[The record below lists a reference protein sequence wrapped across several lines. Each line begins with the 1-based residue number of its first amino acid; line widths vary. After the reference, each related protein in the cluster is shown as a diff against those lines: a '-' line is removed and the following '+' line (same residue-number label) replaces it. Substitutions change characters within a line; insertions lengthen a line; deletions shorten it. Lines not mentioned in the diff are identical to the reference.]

1 MFRFPRFGFP
11 LLTVMVA
18 VLLSGCGEPTPSE
31 SIDGVMDDT
40 AVEHALKHADS
51 KYVCPM
57 HSQIIRDEEGSCPIC
72 GMDLVKKDLGVRI
85 AAVARRTM
93 WRYIKTVGTIQ
104 FDETRLAHVHPR
116 AEGWMEK
123 LHVRSVGERVKR
135 GQVLGDLYSPEVLSA
150 QVDFLIALK
159 QSSKSG
165 STVRID
171 KARNLLRLLDVPE
184 SVISSIKDHG
194 ETRNTVPLLAP
205 IDGVVTLMG
214 AREGMYVK
222 PGTQVYS
229 IVDLSEVW
237 VQVDVFE
244 HQIAWLEVGQT
255 AEMKV
260 PAYPG
265 KVWQGKVDYIYP
277 ELDAMSRTLR
287 VRLVFPNTEG
297 LLKPNM
303 FADVEIFGGPRHGML
318 AIPNEALIETG
329 EREAVVRSLGDGR
342 FRPVDV
348 VTGGRQ
354 GGYVEI
360 LKGLA
365 EGDQVVISGQFLI
378 DSESSLQASFNRIDA
393 SE

>member
-1 MFRFPRFGFP
+1 
-11 LLTVMVA
+11 
-18 VLLSGCGEPTPSE
+18 
-31 SIDGVMDDT
+31 
-40 AVEHALKHADS
+40 
-51 KYVCPM
+51 
-57 HSQIIRDEEGSCPIC
+57 
-72 GMDLVKKDLGVRI
+72 
-85 AAVARRTM
+85 
-93 WRYIKTVGTIQ
+93 
-104 FDETRLAHVHPR
+104 
-116 AEGWMEK
+116 MEK
-123 LHVRSVGERVKR
+123 LHVRSVGEQVKR
-135 GQVLGDLYSPEVLSA
+135 GQVLGDLYSPEILSA

-159 QSSKSG
+159 QTGKG
-165 STVRID
+165 GARTKVRLD

-184 SVISSIKDHG
+184 SVISSIKRHG

-205 IDGVVTLMG
+205 IDGVVTVMG

-244 HQIAWLEVGQT
+244 HQLAWLEAGQT

-265 KVWQGKVDYIYP
+265 KEWQGKVDYIYP

-287 VRLVFPNTEG
+287 VRLVFPNAEG

-318 AIPNEALIETG
+318 AVPNEALIVTG
-329 EREAVVRSLGDGR
+329 EREAVVRSLGEGR
-342 FRPVDV
+342 FKPVDV
-348 VTGGRQ
+348 VTGVRQ

-360 LKGLA
+360 IRGLE
-365 EGDQVVISGQFLI
+365 EGDSVVISGQFLI
-378 DSESSLQASFNRIDA
+378 DSESSLQASFNRIDS